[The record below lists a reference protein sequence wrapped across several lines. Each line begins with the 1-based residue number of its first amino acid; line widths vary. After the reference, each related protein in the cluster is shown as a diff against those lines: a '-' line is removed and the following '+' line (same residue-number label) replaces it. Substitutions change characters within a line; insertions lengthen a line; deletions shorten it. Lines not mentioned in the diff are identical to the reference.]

1 MKTPI
6 HLWLNSL
13 LRTTISC
20 FLCFLF
26 IFCFLSVLS
35 PLLGKSGKASPSNHP
50 KETIVEESS
59 GDKDEEAGSVEDVE
73 GIREP
78 EAKSDEGLVS
88 EEPIGNENVDSGG
101 LPNSSEKEDSVNHSE
116 ETIVEES
123 SGDKEE
129 ATDSVEVAERKSEP
143 EAKTDESIVAE
154 EPESFTPEEQ
164 TADNN
169 PQENT
174 SHSPHSQVT
183 DVDTA
188 NLLAQIEKNNLPEGY
203 QGRYHQA
210 YVDYVMDGLNAK
222 KRSRIGQLWEEKR
235 RIDPD
240 MPNRGASFVKIL
252 TYVAGELTAEEITDL
267 MELTKSPEKEDSFT
281 HDEETIVDES
291 AGGKDEVA
299 ESVEVGESKST
310 SEEILHEYPLADQSR
325 NSDLLNENDSPKLD
339 RESENKDFEVVDRD
353 ERPDELD
360 DGKESDIR
368 TKDRDSKKEDTKLD
382 QEVPDSTKVGEQDSD
397 EGMVQRP
404 EKETK
409 EDSKVGKANREK
421 EEEQIEASE
430 DEEIDGRKRDR
441 EPKSEETKMDRE
453 DLESTKRGEQDS
465 DEGMVQRP
473 EKETKEDSKVGKSIV
488 KRRRS

>member
-1 MKTPI
+1 M
-6 HLWLNSL
+6 
-13 LRTTISC
+13 
-20 FLCFLF
+20 
-26 IFCFLSVLS
+26 
-35 PLLGKSGKASPSNHP
+35 
-50 KETIVEESS
+50 
-59 GDKDEEAGSVEDVE
+59 
-73 GIREP
+73 
-78 EAKSDEGLVS
+78 
-88 EEPIGNENVDSGG
+88 
-101 LPNSSEKEDSVNHSE
+101 
-116 ETIVEES
+116 
-123 SGDKEE
+123 
-129 ATDSVEVAERKSEP
+129 
-143 EAKTDESIVAE
+143 
-154 EPESFTPEEQ
+154 
-164 TADNN
+164 
-169 PQENT
+169 
-174 SHSPHSQVT
+174 PHSQVT

-188 NLLAQIEKNNLPEGY
+188 NLLAQIDKNNLPEGY

-252 TYVAGELTAEEITDL
+252 TYVAGELTVEEITDL
-267 MELTKSPEKEDSFT
+267 MELIKSPEKEDSFT

-310 SEEILHEYPLADQSR
+310 SEEILHEYRLADQSR

-382 QEVPDSTKVGEQDSD
+382 QEVPDSTKVEEQDSD

-404 EKETK
+404 ENETK
-409 EDSKVGKANREK
+409 EDSKVGKINREK
-421 EEEQIEASE
+421 EE
-430 DEEIDGRKRDR
+430 D
-441 EPKSEETKMDRE
+441 
-453 DLESTKRGEQDS
+453 
-465 DEGMVQRP
+465 
-473 EKETKEDSKVGKSIV
+473 
-488 KRRRS
+488 